1 MIIDVNVHLSRWPFR
16 RLRGDEPEEL
26 VSYLKARG
34 VTQAWA
40 GSFDGLLH
48 KDIEGVNRRLVADC
62 RKHGSG
68 MLIPFGSVN
77 PKLPDWEEDVRR
89 CAEEHH
95 LPGIRLHPNYHG
107 YTLDD
112 PVFKPLLQAAAARG
126 LAVQVVLK
134 MEDER
139 VQHPLV
145 RTAPVDATALGGLAA
160 TIPGLR
166 LMILNGPGPL
176 KPDAVKAAA
185 AAGIG
190 FDFAMQEGISGVAK
204 LIDQIGVDKVF
215 FGSHFPFFTWESS
228 GLKVV
233 ESGLEKSAERA
244 VLSGNAERWLAGR

>member
-26 VSYLKARG
+26 VSHLRARG
-34 VTQAWA
+34 VDQAWA

-48 KDIEGVNRRLVADC
+48 KDIEGVNRRLAEDC
-62 RKHGSG
+62 RRHGG
-68 MLIPFGSVN
+68 GVLVPFGSVN

-89 CAEEHH
+89 CAEEHRM
-95 LPGIRLHPNYHG
+95 PGIRLHPNYHG
-107 YTLDD
+107 YTLDE
-112 PVFKPLLQAAAARG
+112 PVFKSLLQRAVAHG
-126 LAVQVVLK
+126 LAVQVALK

-145 RTAPVDATALGGLAA
+145 RVAPVDATILGDLFAA
-160 TIPGLR
+160 IPGLR

-176 KPDAVKAAA
+176 KPDAVKKAAT
-185 AAGIG
+185 AGIG
-190 FDFAMQEGISGVAK
+190 FDFAMQEGITGVAK
-204 LIDQIGVDKVF
+204 LIDQVGLDKVF

-228 GLKVV
+228 RLKVV
-233 ESGLEKSAERA
+233 ESGLEPSKERA